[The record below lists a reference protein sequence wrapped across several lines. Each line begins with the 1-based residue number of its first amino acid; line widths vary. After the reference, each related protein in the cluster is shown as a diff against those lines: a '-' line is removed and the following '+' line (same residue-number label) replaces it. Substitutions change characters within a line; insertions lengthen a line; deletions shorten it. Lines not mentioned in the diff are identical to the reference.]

1 MRHILI
7 IGNSGGIGAALEQ
20 EYLRNGW
27 RCTGLSRQHQGLD
40 LTRPETIVQALA
52 GVDKPFDTVIIATG
66 GLTIG
71 STGPEK
77 TIRAVTAQ
85 GMADQMQLNAIGP
98 ALILSQIGRLLPRDL
113 SLIHI

>member
-1 MRHILI
+1 MKHILI

-52 GVDKPFDTVIIATG
+52 GVDKPFD
-66 GLTIG
+66 
-71 STGPEK
+71 
-77 TIRAVTAQ
+77 
-85 GMADQMQLNAIGP
+85 
-98 ALILSQIGRLLPRDL
+98 L